1 MAIKS
6 QSSSVLF
13 WKLAT
18 FYAAY
23 FLAFGI
29 YMPYWPLWLDS
40 IGLNP
45 IEIGWILAGTFW
57 IKVIVQPAV
66 TQFVDKKGQT
76 RFLTTTLMFLSCVGF
91 CFIAGVDT
99 FWPVLI
105 IGISTAACYQPVL
118 PVMESVVLRHT
129 NKTDL
134 DYGKIR
140 LWGSVTFIIGTTVA
154 GWLIAQTSMSNFIW
168 ILISA
173 MTLVAISCAVAPNQ
187 EVKEEGSVQKSKP
200 WTIIVTKPFIIFII
214 SAGLIQISHSVLY
227 GFGTLHWRNLGHSET
242 TIGLFWSIGVLAEIA
257 LFALAGKFK
266 ERIGPLTLL
275 TAAALAG
282 VIRWLLLAMLEN
294 HVALFV
300 TQILHCFT
308 FGAAHLGAMTFLSKT
323 IPNDVFATGQGIY
336 YTLVGGVFS
345 GCMLPVA
352 GFLFT
357 SMAGNAFYFMAILS
371 AFALGGLYLLS
382 RCSYQ
387 NLENEH

>member
-1 MAIKS
+1 
-6 QSSSVLF
+6 
-13 WKLAT
+13 
-18 FYAAY
+18 
-23 FLAFGI
+23 
-29 YMPYWPLWLDS
+29 
-40 IGLNP
+40 
-45 IEIGWILAGTFW
+45 
-57 IKVIVQPAV
+57 
-66 TQFVDKKGQT
+66 
-76 RFLTTTLMFLSCVGF
+76 
-91 CFIAGVDT
+91 
-99 FWPVLI
+99 
-105 IGISTAACYQPVL
+105 
-118 PVMESVVLRHT
+118 
-129 NKTDL
+129 
-134 DYGKIR
+134 
-140 LWGSVTFIIGTTVA
+140 
-154 GWLIAQTSMSNFIW
+154 MSNFIW

-173 MTLVAISCAVAPNQ
+173 MTLVAISCAIAPNQ
-187 EVKEEGSVQKSKP
+187 EVKEEGGVQKSKP

-257 LFALAGKFK
+257 LFALAGK

-387 NLENEH
+387 NLETEH